1 MSATAGVNF
10 RDVTSI
16 VTCSPPVPLKEYR
29 SAKRLLPNTGDV
41 QPPVARLPATVC
53 PGEMGN
59 GDSPLHSMNVA
70 AKSSSAGVVKSRDGG
85 LNVYVGRLGVTR
97 YVVPGWKPFCDQN
110 PAASVCTG
118 DGSAPWPSTRENVKV
133 RRARCRARLWR
144 MPA

>member
-1 MSATAGVNF
+1 MSATAGVNL

-16 VTCSPPVPLKEYR
+16 VTCWPPVPLKEYR

-70 AKSSSAGVVKSRDGG
+70 AKSSSTVVVKSREGG
-85 LNVYVGRLGVTR
+85 LKAYVGRVGVAG
-97 YVVPGWKPFCDQN
+97 YVVPGWKP
-110 PAASVCTG
+110 VW
-118 DGSAPWPSTRENVKV
+118 DGRQ
-133 RRARCRARLWR
+133 RAWDG
-144 MPA
+144 

>member
-70 AKSSSAGVVKSRDGG
+70 AKSSSAGVVKLGG
-85 LNVYVGRLGVTR
+85 GGVEVYVGRVGVTG
-97 YVVPGWKPFCDQN
+97 YVVPGWKPVCAQN
-110 PAASVCTG
+110 
-118 DGSAPWPSTRENVKV
+118 
-133 RRARCRARLWR
+133 RRAA
-144 MPA
+144 